1 MKKTLVLPLG
11 WINLHVTVDI
21 SCGKIEQVL
30 KVQAEGSKEALKC
43 DLERFFDYFKAEL
56 YDCLEEAKMDDFVA
70 YCEMRMD
77 AKREEGNGTK

>member
-1 MKKTLVLPLG
+1 MKKVLELPLG
-11 WINLHVTVDI
+11 WINLYVTVDV
-21 SCGKIEQVL
+21 SDGGIEQVL
-30 KVQAEGSKEALKC
+30 KVQAEWSKEALKC

-56 YDCLEEAKMDDFVA
+56 YDCLEESKMDDYVA